1 MNKINLEVDIA
12 GFTIR
17 NPCMNAAGVL
27 GMTPNLLKMVYNSGA
42 GAVVTKSIGPE
53 PREGHLN
60 PTLVPFEYGALNAMG
75 LPNPGS
81 EYFAEKIKEL
91 KKMGVPVVASFFGGS
106 VQDFVDVART
116 LSKAGVD
123 ALELNGSCPNVLEEM
138 GMLASDTENIE
149 MVTAAVRK
157 VTDLPLFVKL
167 SPNVTDIKSISEAAE
182 RGGADAITAVN
193 TLLGMAIDIDF
204 KRPVL
209 TNTTGGL
216 SGPALKPVALRCVW
230 QIREVVNLPIIG
242 CGGITSWRDAVEF
255 LLAGA
260 SVLEI
265 GTAVMSQGIEVYGE
279 IAKGI
284 SSYLAEKG
292 YTDIKEI
299 IGLAH
304 KRKD

>member
-1 MNKINLEVDIA
+1 MNKINLKVDIA
-12 GFTIR
+12 GFKIK

-27 GMTPNLLKMVYNSGA
+27 GMTPSLLKMVFNSGA

-53 PREGHLN
+53 PRDGHQN
-60 PTLVPFEYGALNAMG
+60 PTLVHLEYGALNAMG
-75 LPNPGS
+75 LPNPGA
-81 EYFAEKIKEL
+81 EYFSDEIKEL
-91 KKMGVPVVASFFGGS
+91 KKMGVPVVASFFGDS
-106 VQDFVDVART
+106 VKDFVDVAMI

-138 GMLASDTENIE
+138 GMLASDAKNIE
-149 MVTAAVRK
+149 VVTAAVRE

-167 SPNVTDIKSISEAAE
+167 SPNVTDIKIIAEAAE

-204 KRPVL
+204 KRPIL
-209 TNTTGGL
+209 SNTTGGL
-216 SGPALKPVALRCVW
+216 SGPAVKPVALRCVW
-230 QIREVVNLPIIG
+230 QIKEAVNLPIIG
-242 CGGITSWRDAVEF
+242 CGGITSWKDAIEF

-260 SVLEI
+260 SALEI
-265 GTAVMSQGIEVYGE
+265 GTAVMNNGIEVYGR
-279 IAKGI
+279 IAEGI

-292 YTDIKEI
+292 YSDIKEI

-304 KRKD
+304 QRKD